1 MAIAH
6 MPFVFQIY
14 TKINIKKY
22 ILKNFNSYSK
32 KTIEI
37 QKFLENL
44 LPTFWN
50 FENYNNIND
59 LDNFDNE

>member
-6 MPFVFQIY
+6 MPFVLQIY

-50 FENYNNIND
+50 FENYNIIND